1 MIEIQDDKMNE
12 KQKASNKIRERA
24 ASFFAR
30 QAHLWAFALFSILSC
45 SFALAALSS
54 ADSANISP
62 ATPASSSTAHGQL
75 HNNAKPRGDAD
86 LSGKSPEELAA
97 YVFEHHHC
105 NNCHTMGAD
114 GKFGFN
120 ERGKEVGKGFEG
132 CISLLTSMNVIAQVK
147 PANRTEDEKRKVA
160 HFEQFGC
167 TTCHTI
173 VPGKLGL
180 TNYGQKLKSMHMAC
194 TDVEKVIAK

>member
-1 MIEIQDDKMNE
+1 MNE
-12 KQKASNKIRERA
+12 KQKASNKIRGRA

-30 QAHLWAFALFSILSC
+30 QEHLCTFALFSILSC

-54 ADSANISP
+54 AGSANISP
-62 ATPASSSTAHGQL
+62 AAPAIPSTAEGQS
-75 HNNAKPRGDAD
+75 HNNAKPKEDAD
-86 LSGKSPEELAA
+86 LSGKSSEELAA

-194 TDVEKVIAK
+194 TDVEKIVTR